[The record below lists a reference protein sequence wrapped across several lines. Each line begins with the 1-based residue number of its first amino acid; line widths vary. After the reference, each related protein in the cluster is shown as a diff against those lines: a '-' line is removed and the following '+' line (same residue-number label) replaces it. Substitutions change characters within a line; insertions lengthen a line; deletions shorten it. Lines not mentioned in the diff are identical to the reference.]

1 MTDQLEAQA
10 ISDTVNCNNYIHTAS
25 YCSLYLLQAAHD
37 SVLSSSTMQK
47 PCLLASLADT
57 C

>member
-10 ISDTVNCNNYIHTAS
+10 ISDTVNCNMHTAS